1 MFAAALLMALPAVTA
16 LLVINCTLGVI
27 TRAAPQL
34 NIFAIGFPLMLV
46 LGMLIL
52 WASMADVLPNFER
65 YSDEILQMMR
75 VWIA

>member
-1 MFAAALLMALPAVTA
+1 MALPAVTA